1 MDDEIRTVDP
11 LLGAI
16 QIDDTLLALSLFAG
30 IGILILIALIQ
41 DWYERLSARRRY

>member
-1 MDDEIRTVDP
+1 MDDKIQIVDP
-11 LLGAI
+11 LLDTI

-41 DWYERLSARRRY
+41 DWYGRLSDRR